1 MGAIDVS
8 SPPPPPPTTC
18 SCPYTLLTQ
27 VMASP
32 RMHRSGRP
40 SDAYVVRQ
48 HRGRGRHRRRLLIGG
63 EFNHQIPPDIEGITG
78 PWAQG
83 PQRRRRAARKRF
95 VETAKTD
102 SIVQFATS
110 AGVTIWN
117 TFPGNYAGA
126 TPGPITAWRSPDGCT
141 TTQID
146 YFVGDSEICRA
157 WGVAEPAGRSD
168 RSVVWTQIAPP
179 VQRNKPK
186 VAKPVTLKEWESA
199 EAIAMTMFR
208 TTLCGMTQDLDL
220 GTTRNTTTGA
230 AAELTMRERAITQAA
245 GGDATATTN
254 CDRGQAE
261 VPTRL
266 VGHGEGS
273 EPMQPHRRQEN
284 GATEGVP
291 ATSPRLAGRS
301 GSMGNHA
308 RPTPCSDGDHDE
320 WHITMVDRCTTTLF
334 GEVLRRFCGTLGVGE
349 GPQRSS
355 KVRGERGPESR
366 LAVGR
371 HIGRPSGFCEPAKAP
386 GTVQHRPRSCRRFL
400 SSPLEG

>member
-1 MGAIDVS
+1 MRLR
-8 SPPPPPPTTC
+8 PPPPTTC

-63 EFNHQIPPDIEGITG
+63 EFNHQIPPDIEGIKG

-83 PQRRRRAARKRF
+83 PQRRRRAARKRC

-117 TFPGNYAGA
+117 MFPGNYAGA

-208 TTLCGMTQDLDL
+208 TTLCGMTQDL
-220 GTTRNTTTGA
+220 GTTRNTATGA

-266 VGHGEGS
+266 AGHGEGS
-273 EPMQPHRRQEN
+273 EPMQPHHRQEN

-301 GSMGNHA
+301 GSMGATRGQHHA
-308 RPTPCSDGDHDE
+308 ATG
-320 WHITMVDRCTTTLF
+320 TTTSYTSRWLTDVRRHCSAKYSADSVEHSELVRALNEAVRSA
-334 GEVLRRFCGTLGVGE
+334 GSTDPRADWRWEDTLAVRAALRSGKSTGHSAASVEVLQALPF
-349 GPQRSS
+349 
-355 KVRGERGPESR
+355 ES
-366 LAVGR
+366 
-371 HIGRPSGFCEPAKAP
+371 
-386 GTVQHRPRSCRRFL
+386 T
-400 SSPLEG
+400 